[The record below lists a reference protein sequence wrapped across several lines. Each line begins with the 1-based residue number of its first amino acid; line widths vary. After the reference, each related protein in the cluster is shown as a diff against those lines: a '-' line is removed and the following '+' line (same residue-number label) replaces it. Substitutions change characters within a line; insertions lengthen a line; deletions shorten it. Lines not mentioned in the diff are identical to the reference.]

1 MNPSLQVSQKAKKE
15 TLRVFACLRV
25 SDVCLFVCACA
36 CVCVWVYVH
45 LCAWLVAG
53 SLGQGEGT
61 GLAPL
66 GPIAY
71 EAFPLLFLRF
81 CACLLCLSVRLFIY
95 ACSCHFQCIS
105 AILGTK
111 QKNIKH
117 KETHYFRKF
126 AIFQKAKKETLRVF
140 ACFVYLMCICVCVCL
155 FVYACVPVD
164 ICETVRVAF
173 SRGLEAIG

>member
-1 MNPSLQVSQKAKKE
+1 MNPSLQVSQKAKKK

-53 SLGQGEGT
+53 SLGPLGKGGT

-111 QKNIKH
+111 QKKSNIRKH
-117 KETHYFRKF
+117 TTFGNLQSSRK
-126 AIFQKAKKETLRVF
+126 QRKKLCVSSR
-140 ACFVYLMCICVCVCL
+140 ASCI
-155 FVYACVPVD
+155 
-164 ICETVRVAF
+164 
-173 SRGLEAIG
+173 